1 MSSSPPHG
9 RGLLAGAGGGLHT
22 VHPADER
29 SSLIGAEVVDDGGV
43 PQYVSLQA
51 NSPRRRRRGPWA
63 IRGTPVTAFL
73 DASGLNSA
81 SRLLP
86 IIAWLPA
93 YTRAK
98 LTGRV
103 ATVRR

>member
-1 MSSSPPHG
+1 MILTQLQQPK
-9 RGLLAGAGGGLHT
+9 GGG
-22 VHPADER
+22 VA
-29 SSLIGAEVVDDGGV
+29 GV
-43 PQYVSLQA
+43 Q
-51 NSPRRRRRGPWA
+51 
-63 IRGTPVTAFL
+63 GTPVKAFL

-81 SRLLP
+81 SQLLL
-86 IIAWLPA
+86 IIAWLPT